1 MFFVIYLFIYLPMY
15 LHLKHFFYL
24 SVYTFYCMLFQG
36 LIIQLQSMKSIPPG
50 FVSWMHGAYCLPI
63 GR

>member
-1 MFFVIYLFIYLPMY
+1 MFFVIYIYLFTNVFTF
-15 LHLKHFFYL
+15 KTFFYL